1 MLLIQML
8 RYVIEQRLVGGRL
21 MAGRADARLH
31 RALAAVHAEPARAWT
46 LSSMAAVA
54 GMSRARFA
62 SRVGV
67 PPGEYL
73 TAWRLGLARTLLR
86 RGLPVKQVAIDVSDA
101 NASALGRVP
110 AQPLRPVHRRREQLV
125 RTSEPPGGSMRPM
138 PMSPPHLLVIE
149 DEQDIAALL
158 RLHLS
163 DLPARVDVIPDG
175 PSGLAAALREPFDVI
190 VLDLRLP
197 GLSGLDI
204 CRELRAHGRR
214 VPVLMLTARAAELDR
229 VLGLELGAD
238 DYVTKPFSVLELKA
252 RVRALLRR
260 AAPAAAPA
268 DAPSRLASA
277 ELSIDRTRRRAWLG
291 SLELVL
297 TPREFDLLWHFMGH
311 PGRAFTRAEL
321 LEQVWGYGHDGYDH
335 TVNSHINRL
344 RAKLGDDR
352 SESRFIHTVWGVGY
366 RFEVAEAS

>member
-1 MLLIQML
+1 VAEHASQNGFEFGLKPLWL
-8 RYVIEQRLVGGRL
+8 RAQTGDEVEDLVR
-21 MAGRADARLH
+21 
-31 RALAAVHAEPARAWT
+31 E
-46 LSSMAAVA
+46 
-54 GMSRARFA
+54 
-62 SRVGV
+62 
-67 PPGEYL
+67 
-73 TAWRLGLARTLLR
+73 TLLALHTQ
-86 RGLPVKQVAIDVSDA
+86 RGTCDPIDDADESLPAGDA
-101 NASALGRVP
+101 HEGSAHGDLNQSLQTLPRPSAWLGPRV
-110 AQPLRPVHRRREQLV
+110 LRCQADRLLAHRDQSV
-125 RTSEPPGGSMRPM
+125 RTGEPSGGSMRPM
-138 PMSPPHLLVIE
+138 PTPPPHLLVIE

-158 RLHLS
+158 HLHLS
-163 DLPARVDVIPDG
+163 DLPATVKVIPDG
-175 PSGLAAALREPFDVI
+175 QSGLAAALGEPFDAI

-204 CRELRAHGRR
+204 CRELRARGHR
-214 VPVLMLTARAAELDR
+214 VPLLMLTARAAELDR

-260 AAPAAAPA
+260 AAPPVAPV
-268 DAPSRLASA
+268 DAPSQLACA
-277 ELSIDRTRRRAWLG
+277 ELNIDRTRRRAWLG
-291 SLELVL
+291 TQELVL

-352 SESRFIHTVWGVGY
+352 SESRFIHTVWGIGY
-366 RFEVAEAS
+366 RFEWVEAP